1 MNQHFSAASA
11 SSACFIR
18 PQNTR
23 TTATANSKKPS
34 RHFEFVYLFAG
45 KLDRQ
50 IARTLFM
57 YEYMRRWAMPVKI
70 VRPTA
75 NLINFRFTIAAAA
88 IICAVLPARAADIDV
103 VLDRATLV
111 KLPDRVG
118 TVIVGNPLIADV
130 SVQPGG
136 QLVVTG
142 KGYGVTNIIAL
153 DRAGKIL
160 LEQTVEVQGPKQD
173 VVVVYRGIERESYS
187 CTPNC
192 ERRITLGDAQPYF
205 DATLTQTGTR
215 SSQAQSKD
223 TAR

>member
-1 MNQHFSAASA
+1 
-11 SSACFIR
+11 
-18 PQNTR
+18 
-23 TTATANSKKPS
+23 
-34 RHFEFVYLFAG
+34 
-45 KLDRQ
+45 
-50 IARTLFM
+50 
-57 YEYMRRWAMPVKI
+57 MPAKI
-70 VRPTA
+70 VRSTA
-75 NLINFRFTIAAAA
+75 NLINLSFAIAAAA

-205 DATLTQTGTR
+205 DSTLTQTGTR